1 MLKSL
6 KLLTSSLASNQLEF
20 HCCLSPAL
28 LSKFG
33 HDNLCWKELWCFCQN
48 CLIGLKRVNFF
59 NSFLNLTHSIRQWRS
74 HLLTFVM
81 WASWKKLTQSYNLP
95 YWTIR
100 YTVFWSKLGTAKYS
114 NLFQDSVGHYS
125 KLGGNHWLV
134 RRFINDLFRCFIGA
148 LFKDFKYSAQGFL
161 H

>member
-1 MLKSL
+1 MVSLTNIAVQIWKLQPLLKGSCHVVLKSL

-81 WASWKKLTQSYNLP
+81 WASWKKLNSLLQSNVLDNPLYSVLVEIGDSKIFKPFSRLCWAVFKTQ
-95 YWTIR
+95 R
-100 YTVFWSKLGTAKYS
+100 
-114 NLFQDSVGHYS
+114 
-125 KLGGNHWLV
+125 
-134 RRFINDLFRCFIGA
+134 
-148 LFKDFKYSAQGFL
+148 
-161 H
+161 